1 MFTGIDRRMSRMF
14 AADGKSLTLAFDHGN
29 WGANTQGMADPA
41 ATLRE
46 AVAAGI
52 DAVLTTVGQAMN
64 FGDVISRIGLAV
76 NMDDLVDDPTYAV
89 DQAMAIGADM
99 GKVIAYPG
107 SETDAHSVQK
117 AHRLS
122 AICRSR
128 SFPLMIEPIPH
139 SFESKGHHTEEK
151 IGMAARQAAEVGA
164 DLLKIQYTGD
174 VETFR
179 RVLAPLFRPAIVLG
193 GPNRGD
199 IRAVLTD
206 VHGALACGAV
216 GIAIGRNIWAHEHPA
231 KVIAAMAVL
240 IHGNGT
246 VDEAMR
252 ELA

>member
-1 MFTGIDRRMSRMF
+1 MFTGIDRRSSRMF
-14 AADGKSLTLAFDHGN
+14 AQDGKSLTLAFDHGN

-41 ATLRE
+41 KTLRE

-64 FGDVISRIGLAV
+64 FGDIISRVGLAI
-76 NMDDLVDDPTYAV
+76 NMDDLVGDPAYAV

-117 AHRLS
+117 THRLS
-122 AICRSR
+122 ALCRAKN
-128 SFPLMIEPIPH
+128 FPLMIEPIPH
-139 SFESKGHHTEEK
+139 SFESKEHHTEEK

-164 DLLKIQYTGD
+164 DLLKIQYSGD
-174 VETFR
+174 VESFR
-179 RVLAPLFRPAIVLG
+179 RVLAPLFRPVIVLG

-206 VHGALACGAV
+206 VHGAMSCGAV
-216 GIAIGRNIWAHEHPA
+216 GIAIGRNIWAHETPA
-231 KVIAAMAVL
+231 KVIAAMAIL
-240 IHGNGT
+240 IHGGGT